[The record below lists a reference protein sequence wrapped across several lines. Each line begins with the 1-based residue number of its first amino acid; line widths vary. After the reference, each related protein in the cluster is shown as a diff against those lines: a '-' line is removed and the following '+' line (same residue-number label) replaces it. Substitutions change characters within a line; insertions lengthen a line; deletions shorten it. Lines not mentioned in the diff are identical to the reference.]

1 MLRKFI
7 QRFTPSFG
15 LFDVRVFFR
24 PVRPLGSKLTLRRLL
39 NLYVVRFQ
47 RMRGH
52 SKVHG
57 YPVTLTIESANVCN
71 LACPFCFTGAGEVGR
86 AKTHFPMSLYKRTM
100 DELGDYLFQLE
111 LHNWGEPLL
120 NKNIPD
126 LIQIATDK
134 GVSTLISTNF
144 SFPFSEERA
153 EALVGSGLSILGVS
167 LDGARQETYEQ
178 YRVKGN
184 LEVALDN
191 VRRINAAK
199 KKLGSASPKL
209 IWEFHVFE
217 WNEDDIE
224 LARSMAEE
232 LDMEFAVD
240 KGWVAGP
247 EWNPESDF
255 KFYQRILPSSRC
267 EFLWERA
274 VINSDGGV
282 AACCGAFYKE
292 DDFGSVQDLSFKE
305 VWNNKN
311 FQEARKLFA
320 SRDGSEHGKSLICHE
335 CPATLNWEDYKQ
347 HVTAGGERFA
357 FTSRFN
363 TNDGF
368 NFFFNRRPA
377 KQPDGDAVIGL
388 QQVAATPAG
397 PGDDAEADR

>member
-7 QRFTPSFG
+7 QRLTPSFG
-15 LFDVRVFFR
+15 LYDVRVFLR
-24 PVRPLGSKLTLRRLL
+24 PLRPLGSKLTLRRLL

-52 SKVHG
+52 TKIRG

-71 LACPFCFTGAGEVGR
+71 LACPFCFTGAGEVSR
-86 AKTHFPMSLYKRTM
+86 ARTHFPMPLYKRTM

-126 LIQIATDK
+126 LIQVATDK
-134 GVSTLISTNF
+134 GISTLISTNF

-153 EALVGSGLSILGVS
+153 EALVASGLSVLGVS
-167 LDGARQETYEQ
+167 LDGARQETYER

-184 LEVALDN
+184 LDVALDN
-191 VRRINAAK
+191 VRRVNDAK

-217 WNEDDIE
+217 WNQDDIE

-232 LDMEFAVD
+232 LDMEIAVD
-240 KGWVAGP
+240 KGWVAGE
-247 EWNPESDF
+247 EWKPRGDF
-255 KFYQRILPSSRC
+255 KFYQSPPADRC

-292 DDFGSVQDLSFKE
+292 DDFGSTLDVSFRE

-320 SRDGSEHGKSLICHE
+320 SRDGSEHGKSIICYE

-347 HVTAGGERFA
+347 HIAAGGERIA
-357 FTSRFN
+357 FTSRFT

-368 NFFFNRRPA
+368 NFFFDRKPA
-377 KQPDGDAVIGL
+377 MQASGDDSFDL
-388 QQVAATPAG
+388 QQVTRAG
-397 PGDDAEADR
+397 VEDSTEADP